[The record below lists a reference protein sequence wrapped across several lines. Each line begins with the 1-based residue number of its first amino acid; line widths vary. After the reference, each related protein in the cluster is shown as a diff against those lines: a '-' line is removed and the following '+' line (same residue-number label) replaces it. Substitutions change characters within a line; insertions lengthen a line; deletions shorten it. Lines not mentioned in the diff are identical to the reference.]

1 MHLLILNLTTSQATL
16 RMRVWRTLKQ
26 SGAAVLRDGVYLLP
40 DVRQGYDT
48 FLSTC
53 QAIRAEGGTGY
64 VFTIEAAEEEALRP
78 LFDRR
83 EKYDA
88 LLQDLQAL
96 QGTLSNDEL
105 AAQLKQLRKIQR
117 DYRRIEAID
126 FFPGAAREQAAERLA
141 TIEQVI
147 NQRLSP
153 NEPQSVAGEL
163 SLLDRG
169 AFRGRLWATRRR
181 RGSIVWP
188 APGLSG
194 ALLTTRRGSCGWP
207 RPRPVRRRRSVLIL
221 TARHSAMSARW

>member
-26 SGAAVLRDGVYLLP
+26 SGAVVLRDGVYLLP

-83 EKYDA
+83 EQYDA

-126 FFPGAAREQAAERLA
+126 FFPGAARARRLA
-141 TIEQVI
+141 ST
-147 NQRLSP
+147 L
-153 NEPQSVAGEL
+153 QSL
-163 SLLDRG
+163 
-169 AFRGRLWATRRR
+169 
-181 RGSIVWP
+181 P
-188 APGLSG
+188 P
-194 ALLTTRRGSCGWP
+194 
-207 RPRPVRRRRSVLIL
+207 IL
-221 TARHSAMSARW
+221 

>member
-1 MHLLILNLTTSQATL
+1 
-16 RMRVWRTLKQ
+16 
-26 SGAAVLRDGVYLLP
+26 
-40 DVRQGYDT
+40 YDT

-83 EKYDA
+83 EQYDA

-141 TIEQVI
+141 TI
-147 NQRLSP
+147 
-153 NEPQSVAGEL
+153 
-163 SLLDRG
+163 
-169 AFRGRLWATRRR
+169 
-181 RGSIVWP
+181 
-188 APGLSG
+188 
-194 ALLTTRRGSCGWP
+194 
-207 RPRPVRRRRSVLIL
+207 
-221 TARHSAMSARW
+221 

>member
-1 MHLLILNLTTSQATL
+1 MTMHLLILNLTTSQATL

-83 EKYDA
+83 EQYDA

-105 AAQLKQLRKIQR
+105 AAQLKQLRKIRAAVGGGRTEPAGQR
-117 DYRRIEAID
+117 RLSRPAVGH
-126 FFPGAAREQAAERLA
+126 PPTPVGRSSGQRLA
-141 TIEQVI
+141 Y
-147 NQRLSP
+147 
-153 NEPQSVAGEL
+153 
-163 SLLDRG
+163 
-169 AFRGRLWATRRR
+169 
-181 RGSIVWP
+181 P
-188 APGLSG
+188 ALY
-194 ALLTTRRGSCGWP
+194 
-207 RPRPVRRRRSVLIL
+207 
-221 TARHSAMSARW
+221 

>member
-1 MHLLILNLTTSQATL
+1 
-16 RMRVWRTLKQ
+16 MRVWRTLKQ

-48 FLSTC
+48 SLSTC
-53 QAIRAEGGTGY
+53 QAIRAEGGPGM
-64 VFTIEAAEEEALRP
+64 FSRLR
-78 LFDRR
+78 RR
-83 EKYDA
+83 KKRRSGRYSIVVNSTTHCCR
-88 LLQDLQAL
+88 DLQAL

-169 AFRGRLWATRRR
+169 AFRGRL
-181 RGSIVWP
+181 
-188 APGLSG
+188 
-194 ALLTTRRGSCGWP
+194 
-207 RPRPVRRRRSVLIL
+207 
-221 TARHSAMSARW
+221 

>member
-83 EKYDA
+83 EQYDA

-153 NEPQSVAGEL
+153 NEPQSVAG
-163 SLLDRG
+163 G
-169 AFRGRLWATRRR
+169 AG
-181 RGSIVWP
+181 
-188 APGLSG
+188 
-194 ALLTTRRGSCGWP
+194 
-207 RPRPVRRRRSVLIL
+207 
-221 TARHSAMSARW
+221 

>member
-26 SGAAVLRDGVYLLP
+26 SGAVVLRDGVYLLP

-53 QAIRAEGGTGY
+53 RAIRAEGGTGY

-83 EKYDA
+83 EQYDA

-126 FFPGAAREQAAERLA
+126 FLSGGPPGEQAAERLA

-181 RGSIVWP
+181 PWVDRLASALAYP
-188 APGLSG
+188 ALY
-194 ALLTTRRGSCGWP
+194 
-207 RPRPVRRRRSVLIL
+207 
-221 TARHSAMSARW
+221 

>member
-26 SGAAVLRDGVYLLP
+26 SGAAVLRDGSICCLTCA
-40 DVRQGYDT
+40 RAMT
-48 FLSTC
+48 LSS
-53 QAIRAEGGTGY
+53 APARRSARKGTGY

-83 EKYDA
+83 EQYDA

-126 FFPGAAREQAAERLA
+126 FFPGPPGSKP
-141 TIEQVI
+141 
-147 NQRLSP
+147 LSDWP
-153 NEPQSVAGEL
+153 L
-163 SLLDRG
+163 SSRSLISG
-169 AFRGRLWATRRR
+169 YRRT
-181 RGSIVWP
+181 S
-188 APGLSG
+188 
-194 ALLTTRRGSCGWP
+194 
-207 RPRPVRRRRSVLIL
+207 RS
-221 TARHSAMSARW
+221 RWRAN

>member
-83 EKYDA
+83 EQYDA

-181 RGSIVWP
+181 PWVDRLASAWLIRRFIDDEARFPVAGR
-188 APGLSG
+188 ARDLSG
-194 ALLTTRRGSCGWP
+194 DGGRF
-207 RPRPVRRRRSVLIL
+207 
-221 TARHSAMSARW
+221 

>member
-1 MHLLILNLTTSQATL
+1 
-16 RMRVWRTLKQ
+16 MRVWRTLKQ

-83 EKYDA
+83 EQYDA

-126 FFPGAAREQAAERLA
+126 FFPGPPGSKP
-141 TIEQVI
+141 
-147 NQRLSP
+147 LSDWP
-153 NEPQSVAGEL
+153 L
-163 SLLDRG
+163 SSRSLISG
-169 AFRGRLWATRRR
+169 YRRT
-181 RGSIVWP
+181 S
-188 APGLSG
+188 
-194 ALLTTRRGSCGWP
+194 
-207 RPRPVRRRRSVLIL
+207 RS
-221 TARHSAMSARW
+221 RWRAN